1 MAVTLNLNPDQ
12 RMLKQFGLLCVAVF
26 GGLGV
31 WQVTAAGI
39 SWSSGA
45 MLVLAVL
52 GGLLG
57 WLRPLWLRPVFVGWM
72 ILAFP
77 IGWTISHLLLGL
89 LYFGVFTSLGL
100 LLRIMG
106 KDSLRLQ
113 RPGHSGSCWQDRSQE
128 TDLKRYL
135 RQY

>member
-1 MAVTLNLNPDQ
+1 MAVTLNLNPDR
-12 RMLKQFGLLCVAVF
+12 RMLRQFGLLCAAVF
-26 GGLGV
+26 GGLGI
-31 WQVTAAGI
+31 WQGNAAGLN
-39 SWSSGA
+39 WSTGA

-77 IGWTISHLLLGL
+77 IGWTVSHLLLGG
-89 LYFGVFTSLGL
+89 LYFGVFTPLGF
-100 LLRIMG
+100 LLRILG

-113 RPGHSGSCWQDRSQE
+113 PPGLSGSCWQDRSQE